1 MRMRSARWR
10 ADLHRHAL
18 LVQSSDET
26 LPGRGDRLQLVRG
39 YALQRTIEADAGFAV
54 WAGRLPLALGALLQ
68 QDLVQGQ
75 RVTLSADVAAL
86 FEISVRAAAW
96 GSVPLSSPSPISHRR
111 GGASDRIDWVNQC
124 DGYDPATNYTCRCCR
139 TRLGSRASG
148 HPHRIPDPTGPA
160 GSVPGAAATTG
171 LCRVG
176 PHDHET
182 PLLALCRCVLRAEP
196 LHWRGQSSNN

>member
-1 MRMRSARWR
+1 MRSARWR

-86 FEISVRAAAW
+86 FEISVRVAA
-96 GSVPLSSPSPISHRR
+96 
-111 GGASDRIDWVNQC
+111 
-124 DGYDPATNYTCRCCR
+124 
-139 TRLGSRASG
+139 
-148 HPHRIPDPTGPA
+148 
-160 GSVPGAAATTG
+160 
-171 LCRVG
+171 
-176 PHDHET
+176 
-182 PLLALCRCVLRAEP
+182 
-196 LHWRGQSSNN
+196 